1 MSEVAA
7 RGLGKAHV
15 RVTGSGFSADSDRQE
30 PGFHRGLPAADQG
43 LDPAFVFA
51 VMSVFDEAQDILLG
65 RQKDY
70 GPGNIANAYPDPLTA
85 LIVRMGDKTERIKHL
100 LSKGGGTY
108 GERMRYSWI
117 DLANY
122 ALIGVMV
129 QDGTWPGISAR
140 NQLKPLSKESNE
152 PLGGNP

>member
-7 RGLGKAHV
+7 RGLGQAHV
-15 RVTGSGFSADSDRQE
+15 RVTGAGFSEDRDRQE
-30 PGFHRGLPAADQG
+30 EGFHRGLPAADQG

-70 GPGNIANAYPDPLTA
+70 GPGNIAGGYPTPLIA
-85 LIVRMGDKTERIKHL
+85 LVTRMNDKLERIKHI
-100 LSKGGGTY
+100 LSKDGEAVY
-108 GERMRYSWI
+108 GERLRDSWL

-122 ALIGVMV
+122 ALIGILV
-129 QDGTWPGISAR
+129 QDGNWPGVKR
-140 NQLKPLSKESNE
+140 
-152 PLGGNP
+152 